1 MDIITDKNESKS
13 KKILIVDDE
22 PINIE
27 LLEDLLIPQKYIVEG
42 ALNGEEALAKIQ
54 KDLPDLILL
63 DVMMPGMNGFQV
75 CSEVRKNSS
84 LPYIPI
90 IFITAYQI
98 DQSDIIHGLDM
109 GGDDYIRKPFDS
121 SELFS
126 RIRSCLRVKKLY
138 DDLART
144 KTELSRY
151 VSLSTVDMVEKKA
164 SKEVFQADRAA
175 VVTVLFSD
183 IRGFTNFS
191 ENMVPAEIFKM
202 LNLNLSRQIKV
213 IEKYNGIIDKLNGDE
228 IMAIFEGPDMASN
241 ALKCARGIVK
251 ALSVP
256 QNSKLLDWAGVG
268 IGINTGQIYLGSLG
282 SDTFKDYTII
292 GNTVNIAARL
302 CGLASQY
309 QILFTEATLKLIK
322 KTELNYRPVKRV
334 SLRGIS
340 SPINVL
346 ELIQNQD

>member
-1 MDIITDKNESKS
+1 MDIITDKNKFES

-54 KDLPDLILL
+54 KELPDLILL

-75 CSEVRKNSS
+75 CSEIRKNSS

-138 DDLART
+138 DDLSRT

-151 VSLSTVDMVEKKA
+151 VSLSTVDMVEKKT
-164 SKEVFQADRAA
+164 SKEVFQADRSA

-183 IRGFTNFS
+183 IRGFSNFS
-191 ENMVPAEIFKM
+191 ENMDPAKIFKM
-202 LNLNLSRQIKV
+202 LNFNLSRQIKV

-241 ALKCARGIVK
+241 ALECARGIVK
-251 ALSVP
+251 ALSVS

-282 SDTFKDYTII
+282 SETFKDYTII

-322 KTELNYRPVKRV
+322 KTEFNYRTVKRV

-346 ELIQNQD
+346 ELIQHQD

>member
-1 MDIITDKNESKS
+1 MDIITDKNKFES

-27 LLEDLLIPQKYIVEG
+27 LLEDLLIPEKYIVEG

-54 KDLPDLILL
+54 KELPDLILL

-75 CSEVRKNSS
+75 CSEIRKNSS

-151 VSLSTVDMVEKKA
+151 VSLSTVDMVEKKT
-164 SKEVFQADRAA
+164 SKEVFQADRSAI
-175 VVTVLFSD
+175 VTVLFSD
-183 IRGFTNFS
+183 IRGFSNFT
-191 ENMVPAEIFKM
+191 ENMVPEKIFKM
-202 LNLNLSRQIKV
+202 LNINLSRQIKV

-256 QNSKLLDWAGVG
+256 QNSTLLDWAGVG
-268 IGINTGQIYLGSLG
+268 VGINTGQIYLGSLG
-282 SDTFKDYTII
+282 SDTFKDYTIV

-302 CGLASQY
+302 CGTALQY

-322 KTELNYRPVKRV
+322 KTEFNYRPVKKV
-334 SLRGIS
+334 SLKGIS

-346 ELIQNQD
+346 ELIQHQD

>member
-1 MDIITDKNESKS
+1 MDIITDKNKFES

-27 LLEDLLIPQKYIVEG
+27 LLEDLLIPEKYIVEG

-54 KDLPDLILL
+54 KELPDLILL

-75 CSEVRKNSS
+75 CSEIRKNLS

-151 VSLSTVDMVEKKA
+151 VSLSTVDMVEKKT
-164 SKEVFQADRAA
+164 SKEVFQADRSA

-183 IRGFTNFS
+183 IRGFSNFT
-191 ENMVPAEIFKM
+191 ENMVPEKIFKM
-202 LNLNLSRQIKV
+202 LNINLSRQIKV

-251 ALSVP
+251 ALSVYKYRTNLSWKP
-256 QNSKLLDWAGVG
+256 WFGYIQ
-268 IGINTGQIYLGSLG
+268 
-282 SDTFKDYTII
+282 
-292 GNTVNIAARL
+292 RL
-302 CGLASQY
+302 YNCRKYSQY
-309 QILFTEATLKLIK
+309 CRKTLWLCL
-322 KTELNYRPVKRV
+322 TV
-334 SLRGIS
+334 SN
-340 SPINVL
+340 PFY
-346 ELIQNQD
+346 

>member
-1 MDIITDKNESKS
+1 MDIITVKNEFESN
-13 KKILIVDDE
+13 KILIVDDE

-54 KDLPDLILL
+54 NELPDLILL

-75 CSEVRKNSS
+75 CSEIRKNSS

-241 ALKCARGIVK
+241 ALKCAHGIIKV
-251 ALSVP
+251 LSVP
-256 QNSKLLDWAGVG
+256 ENSKLLDWAGVG

-302 CGLASQY
+302 CGLASKY

-322 KTELNYRPVKRV
+322 KTEFNYRTVKRV

-346 ELIQNQD
+346 ELIQHRD

>member
-1 MDIITDKNESKS
+1 MDIITDKNKFES

-27 LLEDLLIPQKYIVEG
+27 LLEDLLIPEKYIVEG

-54 KDLPDLILL
+54 KELPDLILL

-75 CSEVRKNSS
+75 CSEIRKNLS

-151 VSLSTVDMVEKKA
+151 VSLSTVDMVEKKT
-164 SKEVFQADRAA
+164 SKEVFQADRSA

-183 IRGFTNFS
+183 IRGFSNFT
-191 ENMVPAEIFKM
+191 ENMVPEKIFKM
-202 LNLNLSRQIKV
+202 LNINLSRQIKV

-256 QNSKLLDWAGVG
+256 QNSTLLDWAGVG
-268 IGINTGQIYLGSLG
+268 VGINTGQIYLGSLG
-282 SDTFKDYTII
+282 SDTFKDYTIV

-302 CGLASQY
+302 CGFASQY

-322 KTELNYRPVKRV
+322 KTEFNYRPVKKV
-334 SLRGIS
+334 SLKGIS

-346 ELIQNQD
+346 ELIQHQD

>member
-1 MDIITDKNESKS
+1 MDIITDKNYSES
-13 KKILIVDDE
+13 KKILLVDDE

-54 KDLPDLILL
+54 KETPDLILL

-75 CSEVRKNSS
+75 CSEIRKNSS

-98 DQSDIIHGLDM
+98 DQTDIIHGLDM

-126 RIRSCLRVKKLY
+126 RIRACLRVKKLY

-144 KTELSRY
+144 KIELSRY
-151 VSLSTVDMVEKKA
+151 VSLATVDMLEKKA
-164 SKEVFQADRAA
+164 SKELSLTERSA

-183 IRGFTNFS
+183 IRGFTNFA
-191 ENMVPAEIFKM
+191 ENMDPAKIFKM
-202 LNLNLSRQIKV
+202 LNFNLSKQIKV
-213 IEKYNGIIDKLNGDE
+213 IEMYNGIIDKLNGDE

-251 ALSVP
+251 AFSAPIIRDVF
-256 QNSKLLDWAGVG
+256 DRGGVG
-268 IGINTGQIYLGSLG
+268 IGINTGQIFLGSLG
-282 SDTFKDYTII
+282 SETFKDYTII

-302 CGLASQY
+302 CGLASKY
-309 QILFTEATLKLIK
+309 QILFTEATFKLIN
-322 KTELNYRPVKRV
+322 KTEFNFRPVKKV
-334 SLRGIS
+334 SLKGIS

-346 ELIQNQD
+346 ELIQHQD

>member
-1 MDIITDKNESKS
+1 MDIITDKNKFES

-27 LLEDLLIPQKYIVEG
+27 LLEDLLIPEKYIVEG

-54 KDLPDLILL
+54 KELPDLILL

-151 VSLSTVDMVEKKA
+151 VSLSTVDMVEKKT
-164 SKEVFQADRAA
+164 SKEVFQADRSA

-183 IRGFTNFS
+183 IRGFSNFT
-191 ENMVPAEIFKM
+191 ENMVPEKIFKM
-202 LNLNLSRQIKV
+202 LNINLSRQIKV

-256 QNSKLLDWAGVG
+256 QNSTLLDWAGVG
-268 IGINTGQIYLGSLG
+268 VGINTGQIYLGSLG
-282 SDTFKDYTII
+282 SDTFKDYTIV

-302 CGLASQY
+302 CGFASQY

-322 KTELNYRPVKRV
+322 KTEFNYRPVKKV
-334 SLRGIS
+334 SLKGIS

-346 ELIQNQD
+346 ELIQHQD

>member
-1 MDIITDKNESKS
+1 MDIITDKNEFESN
-13 KKILIVDDE
+13 KILIVDDE

-42 ALNGEEALAKIQ
+42 ALNGEEALDKIQ
-54 KDLPDLILL
+54 KELPDLILL

-75 CSEVRKNSS
+75 CSEIRKNSS

-151 VSLSTVDMVEKKA
+151 VSLSTVDMVEKKT

-256 QNSKLLDWAGVG
+256 QNSTLLDWAGVG
-268 IGINTGQIYLGSLG
+268 VGINTGQIYLGSLG

-292 GNTVNIAARL
+292 GIVCTISGSVCIYCIA
-302 CGLASQY
+302 
-309 QILFTEATLKLIK
+309 I
-322 KTELNYRPVKRV
+322 
-334 SLRGIS
+334 
-340 SPINVL
+340 
-346 ELIQNQD
+346 

>member
-1 MDIITDKNESKS
+1 MGIITDKNEFES

-54 KDLPDLILL
+54 EEPPDLILL

-75 CSEVRKNSS
+75 CSEIRKNSS

-90 IFITAYQI
+90 VFITAYQI
-98 DQSDIIHGLDM
+98 DQTDIIHGLDM

-151 VSLSTVDMVEKKA
+151 VSLETVEMVEKKT
-164 SKEVFQADRAA
+164 SKEVFQADTKP

-183 IRGFTNFS
+183 IRGFSNFA
-191 ENMVPAEIFKM
+191 ENMDAEEIFKM
-202 LNLNLSRQIKV
+202 LNINLSRQIKV

-241 ALKCARGIVK
+241 ALKCARDIIKV
-251 ALSVP
+251 LSVP
-256 QNSKLLDWAGVG
+256 QNKKLLDWAGVG

-282 SDTFKDYTII
+282 SDTFKDYTIV

-302 CGLASQY
+302 CGFASQY

-322 KTELNYRPVKRV
+322 KTEFNFRPVKKV
-334 SLRGIS
+334 SLKGIR

-346 ELIQNQD
+346 ELIQHQD

>member
-282 SDTFKDYTII
+282 SDTFKDYTIV

>member
-282 SDTFKDYTII
+282 SDTFKDYTIV

-302 CGLASQY
+302 CGFASQY

-322 KTELNYRPVKRV
+322 KTEFNYRPVKRV
-334 SLRGIS
+334 SLKGIS

-346 ELIQNQD
+346 ELIQHQD